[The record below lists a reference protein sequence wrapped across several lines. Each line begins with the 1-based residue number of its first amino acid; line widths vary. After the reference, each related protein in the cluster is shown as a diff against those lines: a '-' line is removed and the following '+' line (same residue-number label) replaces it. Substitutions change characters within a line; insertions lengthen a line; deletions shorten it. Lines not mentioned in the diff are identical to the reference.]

1 MSRTSGRDS
10 LTTVGEFGLIQR
22 LRRQWPTASP
32 RVVQGIGDDAAIL
45 QPSPGQ
51 QLLVST
57 DVFIE
62 GVHFDLTFQSPR
74 DVGFRAAAA
83 NLSDIA
89 AMGGTPLYLLVSMA
103 VPGHLPITRVRA
115 WYRGLRD
122 ACSPYTVELIG
133 GDTSS
138 SLRHAFL
145 SLTIMGTIQSN
156 RSLTRNRAK
165 VGDHVYVTGTLGD
178 SHAGLHV
185 LRTRA
190 NTRPL
195 ARLRG
200 DERWLAQRHLRPTP
214 RIVVGQLLARQGIAH
229 AAIDLS
235 DGLSGDVC
243 HVCEESRVGADIW
256 ATALPLSSH
265 LRTFAKHN
273 EVDPVEFALRGGDDY
288 ELLFTAPS
296 KHHQKVFDVA
306 QKTKVSIS
314 RIGTIQPK
322 PFGRRLTYDQGRTR
336 PLMKQSYTH
345 FR

>member
-1 MSRTSGRDS
+1 MIRTSGRDS

-22 LRRQWPTASP
+22 LRRQWPTSSP

-103 VPGHLPITRVRA
+103 IPGRLPITHVRA
-115 WYRGLRD
+115 WYRGLHE
-122 ACSPYTVELIG
+122 ASSPYQVELIG

-138 SLRHAFL
+138 SLHHAFL
-145 SLTIMGTIQSN
+145 SLTIMGTIPSN
-156 RSLTRNRAK
+156 RSLTRNRAQ

-178 SHAGLHV
+178 SHAGLQV
-185 LRTRA
+185 LRARV
-190 NTRPL
+190 NTRPRV
-195 ARLRG
+195 RLRR
-200 DERWLAQRHLRPTP
+200 DEQWLAQRHLRPTP

-235 DGLSGDVC
+235 DGLSGDLC
-243 HVCEESRVGADIW
+243 HVCEESRVGADVW

-265 LRTFAKHN
+265 LRTFAKSN

-296 KHHQKVFDVA
+296 KHHQKVVNVA
-306 QKTKVSIS
+306 HKTKVSIS

-322 PFGRRLTYDQGRTR
+322 PFGRRLTYDRGRPRT
-336 PLMKQSYTH
+336 LMRQSYTH

>member
-10 LTTVGEFGLIQR
+10 LTTVGEFGLIQQ
-22 LRRQWPTASP
+22 LRRQWPTSSP

-45 QPSPGQ
+45 RPSPGQ

-74 DVGFRAAAA
+74 DVGFRAATA
-83 NLSDIA
+83 NLSDVA

-122 ACSPYTVELIG
+122 ACSPYAVDLIG

-138 SLRHAFL
+138 SLHHAFF
-145 SLTIMGTIQSN
+145 SLTIMGTIQAN

-178 SHAGLHV
+178 SRAGIQV
-185 LRTRA
+185 LRTRV
-190 NTRPL
+190 NTRP
-195 ARLRG
+195 RLRR
-200 DERWLAQRHLRPTP
+200 DERWLAQRHLHPTP

-243 HVCEESRVGADIW
+243 HVCEESRVGAEIW

-273 EVDPVEFALRGGDDY
+273 GVDPVEFALRGGDDY

-322 PFGRRLTYDQGRTR
+322 SFGRRLTDGRGRTR
-336 PLMKQSYTH
+336 TLMKQSYTH

>member
-10 LTTVGEFGLIQR
+10 LRTVGEFGLIQR
-22 LRRQWPTASP
+22 LRRQWPTSSP
-32 RVVQGIGDDAAIL
+32 QVVQGIGDDAAIL

-62 GVHFDLTFQSPR
+62 GVHFDLAFQTPR
-74 DVGFRAAAA
+74 DVGFRAATA

-89 AMGGTPLYLLVSMA
+89 AMGGNPLYLLVSMA
-103 VPGHLPITRVRA
+103 IPGHLQIRNVQA
-115 WYRGLRD
+115 CYRGLQE
-122 ACSPYTVELIG
+122 ACSPYQVELIG

-138 SLRHAFL
+138 SLHHAFL
-145 SLTIMGTIQSN
+145 SLTIMGTIQSD

-190 NTRPL
+190 NNHPRV
-195 ARLRG
+195 RLRR
-200 DERWLAQRHLRPTP
+200 DEQWLAQRHLRPTP
-214 RIVVGQLLARQGIAH
+214 RIVVGRLLARQGIAH

-235 DGLSGDVC
+235 DGLSGDIC
-243 HVCEESRVGADIW
+243 HVCEASRVGAEIW
-256 ATALPLSSH
+256 ATALPLSPH
-265 LRTFAKHN
+265 LRTFAKN
-273 EVDPVEFALRGGDDY
+273 NGVDPVEFALRGGDDY

-296 KHHQKVFDVA
+296 KYHQKVCDVA

-314 RIGTIQPK
+314 CIGTIQPK
-322 PFGRRLTYDQGRTR
+322 SFGRRLRHDQGRTQT
-336 PLMKQSYTH
+336 LKKQSYTH

>member
-10 LTTVGEFGLIQR
+10 LTTVGEFGLIQQ
-22 LRRQWPTASP
+22 LRRQWPTSSP

-45 QPSPGQ
+45 RPSPGQ

-74 DVGFRAAAA
+74 DVGFRAATA
-83 NLSDIA
+83 NLSDVA

-103 VPGHLPITRVRA
+103 VSGHLPITRVRA

-122 ACSPYTVELIG
+122 ACSPYAVDLIG

-138 SLRHAFL
+138 SLHHAFF
-145 SLTIMGTIQSN
+145 SLTIMGTIQAN

-178 SHAGLHV
+178 SRAGLQV
-185 LRTRA
+185 LRTRV
-190 NTRPL
+190 NTRP
-195 ARLRG
+195 RLRR

-243 HVCEESRVGADIW
+243 HVCEESRVGAEIW

-322 PFGRRLTYDQGRTR
+322 SFGRRLTDGRGRTR
-336 PLMKQSYTH
+336 TLMKQSHTH

>member
-1 MSRTSGRDS
+1 MISTSGRDA

-22 LRRQWPTASP
+22 LRRQWPTSSP

-103 VPGHLPITRVRA
+103 IPGHLPITHVRA
-115 WYRGLRD
+115 WYRGLQE
-122 ACSPYTVELIG
+122 ASSPYQVELIG

-138 SLRHAFL
+138 SLHHAFL
-145 SLTIMGTIQSN
+145 SLTIMGTIPSN
-156 RSLTRNRAK
+156 RSLTRNRAR

-178 SHAGLHV
+178 SHAGLQV
-185 LRTRA
+185 LRTRG
-190 NTRPL
+190 NTRPRV
-195 ARLRG
+195 RLRR
-200 DERWLAQRHLRPTP
+200 DEHWLAQRHLRPTP

-235 DGLSGDVC
+235 DGLSGDLC
-243 HVCEESRVGADIW
+243 RVCEESRVGADIW

-265 LRTFAKHN
+265 LRTFAKSN

-296 KHHQKVFDVA
+296 QHHQKVVDVA
-306 QKTKVSIS
+306 QKTTVPIS

-322 PFGRRLTYDQGRTR
+322 PFGRRLTYDQGRPRT
-336 PLMKQSYTH
+336 LLKQSYTH

>member
-22 LRRQWPTASP
+22 LRRQWPTSSP

-74 DVGFRAAAA
+74 DVGFRAATA

-89 AMGGTPLYLLVSMA
+89 AMGGNPLYLLVSMA
-103 VPGHLPITRVRA
+103 IPGHLPITRVRA

-122 ACSPYTVELIG
+122 ACRPYTVDLIG

-138 SLRHAFL
+138 SLHHAFL
-145 SLTIMGTIQSN
+145 SLTIMGTIQAN

-178 SHAGLHV
+178 SRAGLHV

-190 NTRPL
+190 NTRPRV
-195 ARLRG
+195 RLRK
-200 DERWLAQRHLRPTP
+200 DEHWLAQRHLRPTP

-235 DGLSGDVC
+235 DGLSGDIC
-243 HVCEESRVGADIW
+243 HVCEESRVGVEIW

-296 KHHQKVFDVA
+296 NHHQKVFDVA

-322 PFGRRLTYDQGRTR
+322 PFGRRLTYDRGRTR
-336 PLMKQSYTH
+336 TLMKQSYTH